1 MLSEPLHG
9 RHVHGRFDAHEEP
22 RTAGDALSSLK
33 RSLAVNLNERERC
46 RNKELQARQELQKA
60 EGALQQA
67 HTELHE
73 HRKEAA
79 ALRSQLEDRTTLSC
93 SKS

>member
-1 MLSEPLHG
+1 MLSESLHG
-9 RHVHGRFDAHEEP
+9 RAVHGRFDVHEEP

-60 EGALQQA
+60 ESALQLA
-67 HTELHE
+67 LSDLHE
-73 HRKEAA
+73 QRKEVA
-79 ALRSQLEDRTTLSC
+79 ALRSQLEDRMTLSF
-93 SKS
+93 